1 MLKDLLP
8 LELQRGEK
16 VHWFNWL
23 TLPLSSR
30 DATCVGS
37 QSATLLL
44 LTETFFSLEAKCS
57 SPPINHFVISHLTRE
72 QTEAQ
77 VLHVLIFKYMLT
89 SNIYALNR
97 SYGHLAHSPALRG
110 RPPDGERFQM
120 RQKKKGKKKRKE
132 GRAQQDLRKGDG
144 GGLSKGT

>member
-23 TLPLSSR
+23 TLPLSSS

-97 SYGHLAHSPALRG
+97 SYGHLARSPALRG

-120 RQKKKGKKKRKE
+120 RQKKKARKR
-132 GRAQQDLRKGDG
+132 GRKAERSRIYVKA
-144 GGLSKGT
+144 TEAA